1 MKKCKFCQS
10 EIDQKATRCPKC
22 QGDLRNWISR
32 HPIIT
37 ILLVLFGVP
46 TIIGWTVA
54 DNAFKDI
61 QKPTSVPQKEL
72 NGKINFDGAQ
82 FHVTNLEDRTWKSC
96 RITLNGKY
104 RYPQEKG
111 LMGADTEVLDDFEP
125 GQSYTMGYSVFVL
138 KDGTRF
144 NNNATKVSELS
155 ISCDNGFG
163 SWTW

>member
-10 EIDQKATRCPKC
+10 KIDQKATRCPRC

-46 TIIGWTVA
+46 TIIGWAVA
-54 DNAFKDI
+54 DNITKDLP
-61 QKPTSVPQKEL
+61 KPTPIPQQEL
-72 NGKINFDGAQ
+72 KGEVNFNGTRFSIKNS
-82 FHVTNLEDRTWKSC
+82 EDRAWQSC
-96 RITLNGKY
+96 LMTLNGKY

-111 LMGADTEVLDDFEP
+111 LMGSETEVLEDIEA
-125 GQSYTMGYSVFVL
+125 GATYTIGVSEFVL

-144 NNNATKVSELS
+144 SPSEIKVSELTVTCS
-155 ISCDNGFG
+155 NGTNF
-163 SWTW
+163 WTW